1 MKKLLTIVLALALVF
16 SVCSFASAFTGID
29 DPEDTNK
36 LYDIKIELV
45 DYLYGWKDGIY
56 YVAAPDRGYLVNE
69 VVGAVITV
77 NLPAKPTDV
86 RLKVTAKDMEIL
98 DVDNETRGTRVWELR
113 EWERRNTNEWYTR
126 ILRNDSSKE
135 DRTLKFFVT
144 AQLKSLNGGSI
155 TATLQDIID
164 TYELSST
171 GPSISIIGSNPSPMP
186 SPIPSP
192 LPADFYVKPYVGRYN
207 GSYSGFTVTKGGS
220 EYAIWFA
227 ANKYHIQA
235 LDNSDAK
242 VGDQLI
248 IEVNSSNFTKGM
260 KVRSFGLDAEFTV
273 TNVGSGI
280 AFKDPT
286 SNTLVYHTNS
296 PVAATDG
303 NNLGKGDKAVFEELE
318 KIYNQI
324 SKAFSLNWF
333 DGNGY
338 LYDSFFYNNSGSVTV
353 SDTAY
358 VEPSLP
364 SDTLVPDIDVGIP
377 QTGAVS
383 FVGFAMIA
391 LAMAAAVAVK
401 KAR

>member
-86 RLKVTAKDMEIL
+86 RLKVTAKEMEIL
-98 DVDNETRGTRVWELR
+98 NVENETTRRYNGWELR
-113 EWERRNTNEWYTR
+113 EWGRRNTNEWYTR
-126 ILRNDSSKE
+126 LLRNDSSKE

-155 TATLQDIID
+155 TATLQDIVD
-164 TYELSST
+164 TYELRGT
-171 GPSISIIGSNPSPMP
+171 GPSISTTGTVPTMTGSY
-186 SPIPSP
+186 
-192 LPADFYVKPYVGRYN
+192 AG
-207 GSYSGFTVTKGGS
+207 GYSGFTVSKGGS

-227 ANKYHIQA
+227 ANKYHIVA
-235 LDNSDAK
+235 LDNNDAK
-242 VGDQLI
+242 VGDELI

-260 KVRSFGLDAEFTV
+260 KVKSIALDAEFAV

-296 PVAATDG
+296 PSAITGG
-303 NNLGKGDKAVFEELE
+303 NAFTKNDIDVFKDLE

-324 SKAFSLNWF
+324 SRAFSLNWF

-364 SDTLVPDIDVGIP
+364 SDTLVPDIDVDIP
-377 QTGAVS
+377 QTGSVS